1 MFKIKNI
8 YKMQFK
14 IISCAASPLALMRI
28 IKPSV
33 NAALW
38 AVTSVSVLGF
48 SQSANVWAAN
58 IESRGGNGGES
69 SNGTNGMD
77 GAPGTNGIGG
87 VGGDGGAG
95 TGTPAGAGIGG
106 SGGALGAST
115 VDQSSIVTITGGD
128 GLAGTNG
135 TLSENKNAGGGG
147 GGGAGGA
154 GVISTEV
161 IFESQTMINGGS
173 GGSGGNGASANMSSE
188 KSGSS
193 AGGGGDGGIGIYYG
207 NATTATNSGTVRG
220 GNGGGGGNGSDG
232 QNIKASASLI
242 SHDGG
247 SSGNGGKGGTAA
259 LFNDGVTINNTTSG
273 LIHGGM
279 GGAAGNAGHGG
290 NSEGSLTGSPS
301 IGGTGGEGG
310 KGEDGGYGI
319 RVFGGGTLTNEGTI
333 NGGSGGQGGK
343 GGQGGYDFKS
353 AGSGGAGGD
362 GGNGGSAVIFSG
374 TAILTNKGFLS
385 GGDGS
390 IGGEGGG
397 SGTTQGTI
405 GNLKSGDGGNGGNG
419 GIAVQLSGTDNIV
432 TNSGGSITGG
442 DGKNGGKGGDPFFN
456 NRYSNHGKFSYS
468 GSGGNGAD
476 ALQLG
481 NASKVNNE
489 SGAIQGGAGGA
500 GGDQSSINISAPSPR
515 SGGVGGN
522 GITANQGSI
531 ITNAGTIAG
540 GAGGAG
546 GLQPS
551 GDYGEDGLGGYGILL
566 SGADGKVINSGIISG
581 GLSGNSQLQASAI
594 SFTGGN
600 STLELHAGS
609 IINGD
614 VVAQKSGN
622 TFILGGDDNA
632 TFSDSISVEIT
643 GTPQYRGFQTN
654 IKDGAS
660 HWSLTGY
667 SQSWTI
673 KKGVL
678 QIGDGGTAGSV
689 TGNVITGTDAT
700 TKGTLAF
707 NLASDVVFSGVI
719 SGTGSVEKHSADIIT
734 LTSDNNY
741 TGGTVILSGTLRLG
755 NSGTTGSIIGNVV
768 NSGILSFNRQDS
780 LTFDGIISGSG
791 SVSQIGT
798 GTTVLVSDNT
808 YTGATNVVEG
818 NLQIGD
824 GHITGNISGNAFIDK
839 NATFAFNRSDALNFN
854 GVVSGTGLLQQIGT
868 GALSL
873 NGDSSA
879 FTGRTL
885 VSSGTILVHG
895 ALGGTVDVALNG
907 SLGGNGTIKGEA
919 ILDPGG
925 ASLVGRQGQVLTF
938 EKDLSLAAG
947 NNINVTLGAPSTNG
961 LFYIQGNLTLN
972 GQLNITDKGGFGP
985 GLYRVFDYDGA
996 LTDDGFVIGSVPAGN
1011 SASMTIQT
1019 SVAKQVNLVNS
1030 AGASLNFWNGADTSK
1045 HGNGTING
1053 GDGVW
1058 NNVDPNWTD
1067 ADGIASGSWKDDD
1080 FAIFAGFSGI
1090 VSLSD
1095 STGTVTVSGMQF
1107 STDGYH
1113 LQGDALILA
1122 DTNTPIIRVDNNTT
1136 AIIEVELQGTKG
1148 LNKTDFGTLVL
1159 TGDSHYT
1166 GGTTVSEGILKLG
1179 NGGTAGS
1186 IAGDVSLKRT
1196 AYDYGTLA
1204 FNRSDIVTF
1213 TGTISGEG
1221 EVLHQG
1227 VGTTIFTG
1235 DNSYSGG
1242 LRVEKGTVQ
1251 AGIIKHA
1258 FGRGRLMVNS
1268 GATADLKD
1276 FDTTVSGLLDG
1287 KDGGGAIALG
1297 AGSLTLNQDFNST
1310 FSGIISGAGGLKK
1323 NNSGSLTL
1331 SGVNNYDGA
1340 TELNDGILK
1349 QGIQSAFSS
1358 TSAYT
1363 IGIAGTLMLNGF
1375 NTHMLSLSN
1384 NGVTDF
1390 GGTGGAI
1397 LSILGNYTG
1406 SGLLLLNTVLGD
1418 DLSPANSSRFW

>member
-1 MFKIKNI
+1 M
-8 YKMQFK
+8 
-14 IISCAASPLALMRI
+14 
-28 IKPSV
+28 
-33 NAALW
+33 
-38 AVTSVSVLGF
+38 
-48 SQSANVWAAN
+48 
-58 IESRGGNGGES
+58 
-69 SNGTNGMD
+69 
-77 GAPGTNGIGG
+77 
-87 VGGDGGAG
+87 
-95 TGTPAGAGIGG
+95 
-106 SGGALGAST
+106 
-115 VDQSSIVTITGGD
+115 
-128 GLAGTNG
+128 
-135 TLSENKNAGGGG
+135 
-147 GGGAGGA
+147 
-154 GVISTEV
+154 
-161 IFESQTMINGGS
+161 
-173 GGSGGNGASANMSSE
+173 
-188 KSGSS
+188 
-193 AGGGGDGGIGIYYG
+193 
-207 NATTATNSGTVRG
+207 
-220 GNGGGGGNGSDG
+220 
-232 QNIKASASLI
+232 
-242 SHDGG
+242 
-247 SSGNGGKGGTAA
+247 
-259 LFNDGVTINNTTSG
+259 
-273 LIHGGM
+273 
-279 GGAAGNAGHGG
+279 
-290 NSEGSLTGSPS
+290 
-301 IGGTGGEGG
+301 
-310 KGEDGGYGI
+310 
-319 RVFGGGTLTNEGTI
+319 
-333 NGGSGGQGGK
+333 
-343 GGQGGYDFKS
+343 
-353 AGSGGAGGD
+353 
-362 GGNGGSAVIFSG
+362 
-374 TAILTNKGFLS
+374 
-385 GGDGS
+385 
-390 IGGEGGG
+390 
-397 SGTTQGTI
+397 
-405 GNLKSGDGGNGGNG
+405 
-419 GIAVQLSGTDNIV
+419 
-432 TNSGGSITGG
+432 
-442 DGKNGGKGGDPFFN
+442 
-456 NRYSNHGKFSYS
+456 
-468 GSGGNGAD
+468 
-476 ALQLG
+476 
-481 NASKVNNE
+481 
-489 SGAIQGGAGGA
+489 
-500 GGDQSSINISAPSPR
+500 
-515 SGGVGGN
+515 
-522 GITANQGSI
+522 
-531 ITNAGTIAG
+531 
-540 GAGGAG
+540 
-546 GLQPS
+546 
-551 GDYGEDGLGGYGILL
+551 
-566 SGADGKVINSGIISG
+566 
-581 GLSGNSQLQASAI
+581 
-594 SFTGGN
+594 
-600 STLELHAGS
+600 
-609 IINGD
+609 
-614 VVAQKSGN
+614 
-622 TFILGGDDNA
+622 
-632 TFSDSISVEIT
+632 
-643 GTPQYRGFQTN
+643 
-654 IKDGAS
+654 
-660 HWSLTGY
+660 
-667 SQSWTI
+667 
-673 KKGVL
+673 
-678 QIGDGGTAGSV
+678 
-689 TGNVITGTDAT
+689 
-700 TKGTLAF
+700 
-707 NLASDVVFSGVI
+707 
-719 SGTGSVEKHSADIIT
+719 
-734 LTSDNNY
+734 
-741 TGGTVILSGTLRLG
+741 
-755 NSGTTGSIIGNVV
+755 
-768 NSGILSFNRQDS
+768 
-780 LTFDGIISGSG
+780 
-791 SVSQIGT
+791 
-798 GTTVLVSDNT
+798 
-808 YTGATNVVEG
+808 
-818 NLQIGD
+818 
-824 GHITGNISGNAFIDK
+824 
-839 NATFAFNRSDALNFN
+839 
-854 GVVSGTGLLQQIGT
+854 VSGTGLLQQIGT

-1080 FAIFAGFSGI
+1080 FAVFAGFSGI

-1113 LQGDALILA
+1113 LQGNALILA

-1242 LRVEKGTVQ
+1242 SRVEKGTVQ

-1418 DLSPANSSRFW
+1418 DSSKTDLLQVGGGTSGTTSVKINNRNGLGAQTNEGIKIVTVNGQSNGKFSLIGDYITKDGQQAVIAGAYAYSLHTGSVSAPDDGNWYLRSELKNGKGPIINPAVPIYESYTQALQALNRLSTLQQRVGSRYWNSSVIPIATKIADTRGTYGNAMHS